1 MSRVTIGDVAKIA
14 NVSITTVSRVINNSC
29 IVKEET
35 RQRVEKAV
43 EALGFQPNLLAK
55 SLIANESKTIGV
67 LTPSIENLFFSEVIS
82 GISDVFEE
90 LGYTLLLSCNG
101 GDYKKEKK
109 DIKNFLGR
117 MVDGIIMLDA
127 RKNNSKNGFFG
138 KTSKR
143 IPMVLVNGFIEEK
156 KCNMIL
162 NNVEKPLVEIIQ
174 NFVQRGKKKIALLK
188 GENSYSYEYKEI
200 IYSRTMRSLDMRE
213 YIISVSE
220 GNDLKTIY
228 KTEKKIEKFLLENN
242 RPDVII
248 ACNDLMAIGALNVL
262 NKMKINVPREIS
274 VVGYDNSIFSE
285 ILNISSVDQNMNELG
300 KKAAKRLLDI
310 INGDKRITR
319 TYVDTKLVERE
330 T

>member
-1 MSRVTIGDVAKIA
+1 
-14 NVSITTVSRVINNSC
+14 
-29 IVKEET
+29 
-35 RQRVEKAV
+35 
-43 EALGFQPNLLAK
+43 
-55 SLIANESKTIGV
+55 
-67 LTPSIENLFFSEVIS
+67 
-82 GISDVFEE
+82 
-90 LGYTLLLSCNG
+90 
-101 GDYKKEKK
+101 
-109 DIKNFLGR
+109 
-117 MVDGIIMLDA
+117 MLDA

-156 KCNMIL
+156 NCNMIL

-174 NFVQRGKKKIALLK
+174 NFVQRGKKRIALLK